1 MDVKEAVR
9 AAKEYVNE
17 VFAGENVVHV
27 SLEEVLFD
35 ESENAWKVTI
45 GFFRAWDD
53 SRDAR
58 DRLSRPFGLPEW
70 KSRAY
75 KVVKMDDETGKVVSL
90 THRRFPE
97 VPM

>member
-17 VFAGENVVHV
+17 VFAGENVRHV

-53 SRDAR
+53 SRDTGAR
-58 DRLSRPFGLPEW
+58 LLGLPDW

-97 VPM
+97 VPI

>member
-17 VFAGENVVHV
+17 VFVGENVRHV

-53 SRDAR
+53 SRDTSAR
-58 DRLSRPFGLPEW
+58 LLGLPDW

-75 KVVKMDDETGKVVSL
+75 KVVKLDDETGKVVSL

-97 VPM
+97 VPI